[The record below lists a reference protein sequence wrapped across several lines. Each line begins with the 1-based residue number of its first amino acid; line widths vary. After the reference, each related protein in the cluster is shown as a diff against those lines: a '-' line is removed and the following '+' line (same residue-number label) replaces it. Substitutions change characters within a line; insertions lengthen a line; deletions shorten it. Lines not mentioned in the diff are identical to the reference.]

1 MTIWPVTGS
10 WSGAATEA
18 DAEAVAAGERRGP
31 AAGVGLA
38 MKVISSLRSGAHP
51 GWTTTA
57 ILLAS
62 TFTDGLVVEADL
74 DGGVLAVR
82 YGLGREPGLTT
93 FAAGGPDADG
103 GWRAHAQDA
112 GGVPV
117 LVGPDAQ
124 AASTSMWRTAGERI
138 THKLVVA
145 ADGVAIVDAGRLRS
159 PVPIV
164 AASDL
169 LAVFV
174 NPVADQLVALTHLV
188 PTLRQAV
195 RVRWP
200 SCSSATALL
209 GWRATSSG
217 PLGTVIGQAERPRCR
232 RGLAAGG
239 RLSFPSGRSR
249 LARAVGALGLR

>member
-1 MTIWPVTGS
+1 
-10 WSGAATEA
+10 
-18 DAEAVAAGERRGP
+18 
-31 AAGVGLA
+31 
-38 MKVISSLRSGAHP
+38 MKVISLASIRGAP
-51 GWTTTA
+51 GVTTTA
-57 ILLAS
+57 VLLAS
-62 TFTDGLVVEADL
+62 TFADGLVVEADL

-93 FAAGGPDADG
+93 FAAGGPGAG
-103 GWRAHAQDA
+103 EGWRAHAQDA

-117 LVGPDAQ
+117 LVGPDAP
-124 AASTSMWRTAGERI
+124 AASTSVWRTAGERI
-138 THKLVVA
+138 THKLVA

-195 RVRWP
+195 RGRVAVVLVGDGP
-200 SCSSATALL
+200 Y
-209 GWRATSSG
+209 GVEDVERAVGVS
-217 PLGTVIGQAERPRCR
+217 VIGQLPNDPDAAEVLRVGGSRSH
-232 RGLAAGG
+232 LA
-239 RLSFPSGRSR
+239 RSQ
-249 LARAVGALGLR
+249 LARAVGALGVALSSVLLEPTTAVAAS

>member
-1 MTIWPVTGS
+1 
-10 WSGAATEA
+10 
-18 DAEAVAAGERRGP
+18 
-31 AAGVGLA
+31 
-38 MKVISSLRSGAHP
+38 MKVVSLASVRGAP
-51 GWTTTA
+51 GVTTTA

-62 TFTDGLVVEADL
+62 TFTDGLLVEADL

-117 LVGPDAQ
+117 LVGPDAPG
-124 AASTSMWRTAGERI
+124 ASTSMWRTAGERI
-138 THKLVVA
+138 THKLVA
-145 ADGVAIVDAGRLRS
+145 ADGVVVVDAGRLRS

-169 LAVFV
+169 LAVLA

-188 PTLRQAV
+188 PTLRQEV
-195 RVRWP
+195 RGGWRL
-200 SCSSATALL
+200 CSSVTAPT
-209 GWRATSSG
+209 GWATSSG
-217 PLGTVIGQAERPRCR
+217 PSECRSSVNCRTTPMPRKRCGWAAPVPVWPVPASPVR
-232 RGLAAGG
+232 WVPLAA
-239 RLSFPSGRSR
+239 S
-249 LARAVGALGLR
+249 